1 MNDVHELDDDNLPA
15 EELFM
20 SGLFRARL
28 PLSEGEW
35 GEVLTVAEVS
45 LDALYQPQVRFMCWA
60 ADESDE
66 EPTWLHLSSIV
77 MRDDQV
83 RLYEDVRLDGPPLL
97 AKSWTLGEDDDNFD
111 DIYGQAELGWTVF
124 VGMVAEDLGF
134 AVVDEAEVSE
144 LVESQSAFADAVET
158 FGYAAASTVLGPEA
172 A

>member
-1 MNDVHELDDDNLPA
+1 M
-15 EELFM
+15 
-20 SGLFRARL
+20 
-28 PLSEGEW
+28 
-35 GEVLTVAEVS
+35 S

-83 RLYEDVRLDGPPLL
+83 RLFEDVRLDGPPLL
-97 AKSWTLGEDDDNFD
+97 AKTWTLSEDDDNFD

-124 VGMVAEDLGF
+124 VGMVGKDLNF
-134 AVVDEAEVSE
+134 AVVAEDEVAK
-144 LVESQSAFADAVET
+144 LVESHSAFADAVET
-158 FGYAAASTVLGPEA
+158 FGYAAESTVLGPEA

>member
-1 MNDVHELDDDNLPA
+1 MNDVEQLDDDNLPA

-28 PLSEGEW
+28 PLSDGEW
-35 GEVLTVAEVS
+35 SDVLTVAEVS

-77 MRDDQV
+77 MRDDQI
-83 RLYEDVRLDGPPLL
+83 RLFEDVRLDGPPLL
-97 AKSWTLGEDDDNFD
+97 AKSWTLSDDDDNFD

-124 VGMVAEDLGF
+124 VGMAGVDLNF
-134 AVVDEAEVSE
+134 AVVAEEEVKE
-144 LVESQSAFADAVET
+144 LVESHAAFADAVET
-158 FGYAAASTVLGPEA
+158 FGYAAESTVLGPDA